1 MKKYIEPSMKV
12 VEMAMDVNIMAESNT
27 FDFAETKEFKDDD
40 LWSEE
45 VSSEGKKKANIWDQE
60 W

>member
-12 VEMAMDVNIMAESNT
+12 VEMAMDVNIMAESDT

-40 LWSEE
+40 LWAEE
-45 VSSEGKKKANIWDQE
+45 VPSEGQKKANVWDKE